1 MPNMIEKNL
10 KRDEIEKQILQFHE
24 LFQNKQT
31 VMKRIRNKFEW
42 KINWRHALKKYRA
55 WHRNRG
61 VEIKE
66 DKKKEKSMSIPN

>member
-1 MPNMIEKNL
+1 
-10 KRDEIEKQILQFHE
+10 
-24 LFQNKQT
+24 
-31 VMKRIRNKFEW
+31 MKRIRNKFEW